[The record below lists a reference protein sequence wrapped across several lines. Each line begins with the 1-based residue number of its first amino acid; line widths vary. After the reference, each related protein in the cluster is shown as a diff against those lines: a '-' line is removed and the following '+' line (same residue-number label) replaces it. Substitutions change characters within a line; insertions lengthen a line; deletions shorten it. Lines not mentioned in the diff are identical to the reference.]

1 MPSVLNMI
9 TDKDRL
15 DFSQNYSIQ
24 RNYLGDIL
32 FPDIKTENLEAEYE
46 RLSEGMELPTAAMV
60 HAFDTEAAIGVRP
73 SFEKITV
80 EKLLIKEKINQS
92 ERLAHLLNRGVRE
105 SRLVDYVYDDM
116 NNLANSVKTRTEI
129 AKMEVMATGKMTIK
143 ENNLDMEIDYGVNKF
158 KDLTGWEDPTHDIIS
173 DIEEMVAMARA
184 AGYSVNAVLT
194 SDKALGYMRKN
205 TGIVNAI
212 NGVNGARIV
221 TKSQVETLLNEL
233 FGISTVTTNEAAYG
247 IPTSDNKGRT
257 AVRFFPEDKFTLYQ
271 SGVNG
276 RVGSGLWGV
285 TPEEERQGAFTDL
298 NMKQFITI
306 SQWATPDPVA
316 EWTKASGVFIPVLPN
331 PFAMVIGTIGE
342 EVVDD
347 ENGGGAEDD
356 VPSEG
361 GDDENGESTGA

>member
-1 MPSVLNMI
+1 MPSVLTMI
-9 TDKDRL
+9 SDKDRL
-15 DFSQNYSIQ
+15 DFSQNYSIA
-24 RNYLGDIL
+24 RNYLGDTL

-73 SFEKITV
+73 SFEKVSV

-92 ERLAHLLNRGVRE
+92 ERLAHLLKRGVRE

-143 ENNLDMEIDYGVNKF
+143 ENGLDMTINYGVDKF
-158 KDLTGWEDPTHDIIS
+158 KELSGWEDPKHDILG
-173 DIEEMVAMARA
+173 DIDAMVEMAKEK
-184 AGYSVNAVLT
+184 GYNLNAVLT
-194 SDKALGYMRKN
+194 SDKMVSYMRKN
-205 TGIVNAI
+205 EGIVNAV

-221 TKSQVETLLNEL
+221 TKSQVVALLNDL
-233 FGISTVTTNEAAYG
+233 YGIGTINTNETSYG
-247 IPTSDNKGRT
+247 VPTADNKGRT
-257 AVRFFPEDKFTLYQ
+257 ATRFFPENVFTLYV

-285 TPEEERQGAFTDL
+285 TPEEERQGAFTEV
-298 NMKQFITI
+298 NQKQFITI
-306 SQWATPDPVA
+306 TQWETPDPVA

-331 PFAMVIGTIGE
+331 PFAMVIGTL
-342 EVVDD
+342 V
-347 ENGGGAEDD
+347 N
-356 VPSEG
+356 
-361 GDDENGESTGA
+361 TGA

>member
-143 ENNLDMEIDYGVNKF
+143 ENNLDMTIDYGVNKF
-158 KDLTGWEDPTHDIIS
+158 KNLSGWEDPTHDIIS
-173 DIEEMVAMARA
+173 DLEEMAGLAKN
-184 AGYSVNAVLT
+184 AGYAVNGLLT
-194 SDKALGYMRKN
+194 SDKILGYMRRN
-205 TGIVNAI
+205 EGIANAV
-212 NGVNGARIV
+212 NGVSGARVV
-221 TKSQVETLLNEL
+221 TKSQVEALLNEL
-233 FGISTVTTNEAAYG
+233 FGITSVTTNESAYG
-247 IPTSDNKGRT
+247 VPTKNNKGRT
-257 AVRFFPEDKFTLYQ
+257 AKRFFPEDKITLYQ

-316 EWTKASGVFIPVLPN
+316 EWTKASGLFIPVLPN
-331 PFAMVIGTIGE
+331 PFAMVIGT
-342 EVVDD
+342 VA
-347 ENGGGAEDD
+347 NAGA
-356 VPSEG
+356 
-361 GDDENGESTGA
+361 

>member
-1 MPSVLNMI
+1 MPSVLTMI

-24 RNYLGDIL
+24 RNYLGDTL

-73 SFEKITV
+73 SIEKISV

-92 ERLAHLLNRGVRE
+92 ERLAHLLKRGVRE

-116 NNLANSVKTRTEI
+116 NNLANNVKTRTEI

-143 ENNLDMEIDYGVNKF
+143 ENNLDMTIDYGVNKF
-158 KDLTGWEDPTHDIIS
+158 KDLAGWEDPDHDILT
-173 DIEEMVAMARA
+173 DIDEMVQMAKD
-184 AGYSVNAVLT
+184 AGYMLNALLT
-194 SDKALGYMRKN
+194 SDKVLGYMRKN
-205 TGIVNAI
+205 NGIVNAI
-212 NGVNGARIV
+212 NGVSGARVV

-233 FGISTVTTNEAAYG
+233 YGIATVTTNESAYG
-247 IPTSDNKGRT
+247 VPTKDNKGRT
-257 AVRFFPEDKFTLYQ
+257 AVRFFPENKFTLYNA
-271 SGVNG
+271 GVNG

-306 SQWATPDPVA
+306 SQWETPDPVA

-331 PFAMVIGTIGE
+331 PFSMVIGT
-342 EVVDD
+342 VV
-347 ENGGGAEDD
+347 GA
-356 VPSEG
+356 
-361 GDDENGESTGA
+361 GA